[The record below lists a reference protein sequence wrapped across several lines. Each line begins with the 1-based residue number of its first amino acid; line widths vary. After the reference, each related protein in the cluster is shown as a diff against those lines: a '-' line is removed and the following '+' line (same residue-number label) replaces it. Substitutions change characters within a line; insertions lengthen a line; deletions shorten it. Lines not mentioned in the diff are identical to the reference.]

1 MNQPDLGKR
10 IAELRKAKGMTQ
22 EELVDICNLNVR
34 TLQRIESGE
43 VTPRAYTLRMIFSAL
58 DFTFP
63 DSLDTGASG
72 SPLSSRLGQLQFY
85 ILDLFNLKTHRM
97 KKITILGITAAAI
110 TLGLFAI
117 CTDGKAQK
125 AEKVAR
131 TIENLQNQGNRWI
144 MNGQIDS
151 VLTLYRADAQV
162 IPLYKGKDEIRQMMV
177 EAVKGGYKIIDF
189 QTLSVSVADTIAV
202 QKYKD
207 TFEFQ
212 GAVVKQEGMT
222 EWRLTHGKWL
232 VVNDIMVNY

>member
-58 DFTFP
+58 DLSLP
-63 DSLDTGASG
+63 DSLDVSASG
-72 SPLSSRLGQLQFY
+72 NSLSSRLGQLQFY
-85 ILDLFNLKTHRM
+85 ILDLFNLKTQRM
-97 KKITILGITAAAI
+97 KKITILSISAAAI

-131 TIENLQNQGNRWI
+131 TIESLQNQGNRW
-144 MNGQIDS
+144 MANGQIDS
-151 VLTLYRADAQV
+151 VLTLYRDDARV
-162 IPLYKGKDEIRQMMV
+162 IPLYKGKAEIRQMMV
-177 EAVKGGYKIIDF
+177 EAIKGGYKLIDF

-202 QKYKD
+202 QKYAD
-207 TFEFQ
+207 TFEFM
-212 GAVVKQEGMT
+212 GTVVQQEGMT
-222 EWRLTHGKWL
+222 EWRLTKGKWL